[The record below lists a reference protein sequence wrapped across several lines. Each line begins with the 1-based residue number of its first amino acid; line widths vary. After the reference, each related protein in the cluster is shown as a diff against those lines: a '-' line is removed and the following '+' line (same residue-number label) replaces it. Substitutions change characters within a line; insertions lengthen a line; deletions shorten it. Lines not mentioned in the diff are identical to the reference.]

1 MKLFI
6 LLMIISFQI
15 NAQVLDLGSLDN
27 SGKVLDLRVV
37 KSTTPDQQIHSI
49 DTFFHSQNKKFIG
62 SVSSDKTDLSFDRK
76 KLDQEWDT
84 LLKGAL

>member
-6 LLMIISFQI
+6 LLILISFQV
-15 NAQVLDLGSLDN
+15 NAQVLDLGSLDH

-37 KSTTPDQQIHSI
+37 KSATPDQQLNSI
-49 DTFFHSQNKKFIG
+49 DTFFNSQNEKFIG
-62 SVSSDKTDLSFDRK
+62 SVSADKTDLSLDRN
-76 KLDQEWDT
+76 KLDQEWDN